1 MDLAAGV
8 LFTLI
13 AACSVYALA
22 PLFQQGGNG
31 RLSWKEAQSTL
42 ERLYEEKERLYLNL
56 AELDF
61 EHASGKIAD
70 DEYESSREEILREA
84 VSILEKIER
93 IEKGKTISSKG
104 RKPPS
109 KKKGKMKKDI
119 YVDKVEE
126 EIEKFKKKKGRK

>member
-1 MDLAAGV
+1 MDLAAGA
-8 LFTLI
+8 LFALI
-13 AACSVYALA
+13 AACSVYVLA
-22 PLFQQGGNG
+22 PLFQQEGKE
-31 RLSWKEAQSTL
+31 RLSWKEAQNIL

-70 DEYESSREEILREA
+70 DEYESSREEIMREA

-93 IEKGKTISSKG
+93 IEKGKTISFKG
-104 RKPPS
+104 KKPPS
-109 KKKGKMKKDI
+109 KKKGKVKKDI

-126 EIEKFKKKKGRK
+126 EIRKFKKRKGRK